1 MKAYFLGAKAG
12 KPVLELRD
20 VATPEP
26 KPGEILIK
34 VKAASLNRGELI
46 SGFGLMEPLADS
58 APKPIGI
65 DAAGE
70 VAATG
75 AGVTGWKPGTR
86 FMGRAKHSFAEYAIA
101 DAREAMA
108 VPDTLSWEE
117 AAAVPIAFLT
127 AYDMLVDNG
136 DLKPGEWVLV
146 TGISSGVGV
155 ACLQIAKAL
164 GAKVIGTS
172 GSPAKLAALQKLG
185 LDHGITTRGGVK
197 PEEMRKLTGGQG
209 VDIVINNVGGTVFES
224 CLASMAYKGRLA
236 TVGYVDGSL
245 TSRIDLE
252 ILHRNR
258 LVLFGVSNKHR
269 TMNERAVSTGNF
281 IHDILPHFA
290 SGRIKPLVDKVF
302 PFDDLQGAQR
312 HMLAN
317 DAVGK
322 IILRMP

>member
-34 VKAASLNRGELI
+34 VRAASLNRGELI

-75 AGVTGWKPGTR
+75 AGVAGWKPGAR
-86 FMGRAKHSFAEYAIA
+86 FMGRARHSFAEYAIA
-101 DAREAMA
+101 DAREAIQ
-108 VPDTLSWEE
+108 VPDAYSWEE

-172 GSPAKLAALQKLG
+172 GSAAKLAALAKLG
-185 LDHGITTRGGVK
+185 LDHGIQTRGPVS
-197 PEEMRKLTGGQG
+197 PEEIKKLTGGHG
-209 VDIVINNVGGTVFES
+209 ADIVINNVGGTVFES
-224 CLASMAYKGRLA
+224 CLDSMAYKGRLA

-245 TSRIDLE
+245 SSHIDLDV
-252 ILHRNR
+252 LHRQR

-269 TMNERAVSTGNF
+269 TMAERAVSTSNF
-281 IHDILPHFA
+281 IRDVLPHMM
-290 SGRIKPLVDKVF
+290 SGRITPLVDKVF
-302 PFDDLQGAQR
+302 PFDQLAAAQAY
-312 HMLAN
+312 MLAN

-322 IILRMP
+322 IILKMP